1 VAQLDG
7 PPRLK
12 ARVTLARA
20 YVKNP
25 NWLRRAEET
34 LLAVLQESRDYVEAY
49 VVLGQVYRASDQR
62 ARAVGMYRKAL
73 ELQPGNEE
81 ALAELAALE
90 PPPSGA
96 APPGSGSGAIL
107 KKLFGKG

>member
-1 VAQLDG
+1 
-7 PPRLK
+7 
-12 ARVTLARA
+12 
-20 YVKNP
+20 
-25 NWLRRAEET
+25 
-34 LLAVLQESRDYVEAY
+34 

-90 PPPSGA
+90 LPSGD